1 MEGNL
6 VMKNYTKEDIIR
18 ICKDQDVKFIRLQ
31 FVDIF
36 GILKNVAITVDQLEA
51 ALNNEIM
58 FDGSSIEGFVRIQ
71 ESDMYLRP
79 DLNTFTIFPWRPSPN
94 RVARLIC
101 DVYLPEG
108 TPFPGCPR
116 GVLKKMLKKA
126 EEMGFKFFVGPEL
139 EFFLFLTDENGN
151 PTLQTHDNAGYFDL
165 GPVDLGEDARRDMV
179 LTLEEMGF
187 EIEASHHEV
196 APGQHEID
204 FKYDDALYT
213 ADNVV
218 TFKLVVKTIAQRHGL
233 HATFMPKPIFGIN
246 GSGMHTNMSLARIS
260 DGMNAFLDPND
271 KLQLSKEAYYFIG
284 GLMKHAREFALVTNP
299 LVNSYKRLVPGYEA
313 PVYIA
318 WSPKNRSP
326 LIRVPAKR
334 GQATRVELRNP
345 DPSANPYL
353 AFAAVL
359 AAGLDGIKNK
369 IEPPEPV
376 EENIFV
382 MSEEE
387 RAKRGIGSLP
397 GSLEE
402 AIKEFENSALMR
414 ETLGDHIFE
423 KYLEAKKLE
432 WDDYRTKVHQWE
444 IDSYLTKY

>member
-1 MEGNL
+1 
-6 VMKNYTKEDIIR
+6 MKNYTKEDIIR
-18 ICKDQDVKFIRLQ
+18 ICKEQDVKFIRLQ

-36 GILKNVAITVDQLEA
+36 GILKNVAVPVEQLNDV
-51 ALNNEIM
+51 LNNEIM

-79 DLNTFTIFPWRPSPN
+79 DLNTFTIFPWRPSQN
-94 RVARLIC
+94 KVARLIC
-101 DVYLPEG
+101 DVYLPNGE
-108 TPFPGCPR
+108 PFPGCPR
-116 GVLKKMLKKA
+116 GVLKKTLQKA
-126 EEMGFKFFVGPEL
+126 EEMGFKFFVGPEI
-139 EFFLFLTDENGN
+139 EFFLFLTDENGH
-151 PTLQTHDNAGYFDL
+151 PTLQTHDKGGYFDL
-165 GPVDLGEDARRDMV
+165 APVDLGEDARRDMV
-179 LTLEEMGF
+179 LTLEDMGF

-204 FKYDDALYT
+204 FKYDNALYT

-218 TFKLVVKTIAQRHGL
+218 TFKLVVKSIAQRHGL

-246 GSGMHTNMSLARIS
+246 GSGMHTNMSLARVS
-260 DGMNAFLDPND
+260 DGKNAFLDPND

-318 WSPKNRSP
+318 WSPRNRSP

-334 GQATRVELRNP
+334 GQATRVELRCP

-376 EENIFV
+376 EENIFI

-387 RAKRGIGSLP
+387 RVKRGIGSLP

-402 AIKEFENSALMR
+402 AIKEFENSQLMR
-414 ETLGDHIFE
+414 ETLGEHVFE

-444 IDSYLTKY
+444 IDEYLTTY